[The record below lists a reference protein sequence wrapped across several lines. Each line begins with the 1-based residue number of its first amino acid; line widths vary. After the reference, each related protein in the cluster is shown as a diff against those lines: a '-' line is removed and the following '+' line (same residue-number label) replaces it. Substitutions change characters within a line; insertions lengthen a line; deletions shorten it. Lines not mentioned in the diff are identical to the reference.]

1 MDELIKKMWYAYA
14 MEQYQQQKEKKKKKK
29 SCHLLQ
35 HGKSFEKIMLSEVGQ
50 RENKKYYMISPKCG
64 IYKT

>member
-1 MDELIKKMWYAYA
+1 MDELIKKMWYVYA
-14 MEQYQQQKEKKKKKK
+14 MEQYQQQKGKKKE

-35 HGKSFEKIMLSEVGQ
+35 HGKSFEKIMLSEVSQ